1 MVPKVDYEF
10 QTLRQMGRERV
21 KLRRPSSEFP
31 GKLESSLGYQILPL
45 DGKEGYLEKK
55 KKSATWNAAVVIPVV
70 SIEAIPFSAWEI
82 KIQPTL
88 SQH

>member
-1 MVPKVDYEF
+1 MVSKVDYEF

-21 KLRRPSSEFP
+21 KLRRSSSESP
-31 GKLESSLGYQILPL
+31 GKLESCLGYLILHL
-45 DGKEGYLEKK
+45 DGKEGYLEC
-55 KKSATWNAAVVIPVV
+55 SGEVIPVV